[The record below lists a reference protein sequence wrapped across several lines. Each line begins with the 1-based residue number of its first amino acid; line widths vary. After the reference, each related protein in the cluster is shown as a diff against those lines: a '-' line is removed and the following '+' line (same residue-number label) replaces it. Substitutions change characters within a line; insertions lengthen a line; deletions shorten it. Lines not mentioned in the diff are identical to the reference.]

1 MDEEYDFV
9 VVGAGSA
16 GAVIAARL
24 SEDPSCEVALIEAGD
39 RPPAI
44 ESMPAACS
52 ALQLDPATDWMY
64 TADAGGAGLGLRDGR
79 MMVPRGK
86 MLGGS
91 SGLNYLAYVRGH
103 PGDFDSWAAQGAT
116 GWSYDEVLPHFKK
129 SEGLSPSGDIKVD
142 TEAHSTEGP
151 LGVSVRAPVIS
162 GAQEF
167 VDAAAAAGIPTGDY
181 NGRDRGG
188 NTGVASLL
196 QTTTRNGKRS
206 STYHAF
212 LEGEA
217 EHRPNLTIITRAHA
231 ARLILDGDASAQVAR
246 GVEYRT
252 ENGEIATA
260 MARKEVV
267 LSAGAV
273 GSPQLL
279 LLSGI
284 GPKDELEAT
293 GVPCRLDLPEVGKHL
308 KDHLQVALFFPAPGV
323 GVSVSEVAISMG
335 PDALRAPAGPLPTDP
350 ADDESLPP
358 ELQGL
363 KSEAERRLVEWF
375 TTGRGLAS
383 SSMYDAVAFFSTG
396 LGDEHS
402 HDAQLA
408 FFACG
413 YNPDLWERCLRV
425 DTHEFFDDPDVALS
439 PTAENMIVLANPV
452 QPRSEGEVRL
462 ASPDPADA
470 PDIRMNYYSDAHD
483 MKVML
488 AVIRRALDVVAHWPP
503 HRQIGPLLVPPAL
516 ATKHGYVQDEAPSDA
531 LLEDIA
537 RHYSL
542 TVYHLCSTCRIGSVV
557 DHELRVKGVA
567 GLRVADASVMPNI
580 VSGNTNAASIMIGE
594 RAAELIAGS
603 HGVRLAEFV
612 GSPG

>member
-1 MDEEYDFV
+1 
-9 VVGAGSA
+9 
-16 GAVIAARL
+16 
-24 SEDPSCEVALIEAGD
+24 
-39 RPPAI
+39 
-44 ESMPAACS
+44 
-52 ALQLDPATDWMY
+52 
-64 TADAGGAGLGLRDGR
+64 
-79 MMVPRGK
+79 
-86 MLGGS
+86 
-91 SGLNYLAYVRGH
+91 
-103 PGDFDSWAAQGAT
+103 
-116 GWSYDEVLPHFKK
+116 
-129 SEGLSPSGDIKVD
+129 
-142 TEAHSTEGP
+142 
-151 LGVSVRAPVIS
+151 
-162 GAQEF
+162 
-167 VDAAAAAGIPTGDY
+167 
-181 NGRDRGG
+181 
-188 NTGVASLL
+188 
-196 QTTTRNGKRS
+196 
-206 STYHAF
+206 
-212 LEGEA
+212 
-217 EHRPNLTIITRAHA
+217 
-231 ARLILDGDASAQVAR
+231 
-246 GVEYRT
+246 
-252 ENGEIATA
+252 
-260 MARKEVV
+260 
-267 LSAGAV
+267 
-273 GSPQLL
+273 
-279 LLSGI
+279 
-284 GPKDELEAT
+284 
-293 GVPCRLDLPEVGKHL
+293 
-308 KDHLQVALFFPAPGV
+308 
-323 GVSVSEVAISMG
+323 VSEVAISMG
-335 PDALRAPAGPLPTDP
+335 PDALRAPAGPLPADP

-402 HDAQLA
+402 HDAQLV

-452 QPRSEGEVRL
+452 QPHSEGEVRL

-470 PDIRMNYYSDAHD
+470 PDIRMNYYSDPHD